1 MDQRGTVHYEE
12 KGSKKEKKPC
22 LYLDNF
28 GNGLYC
34 NDFNDDPL
42 YLFLLTAEKQYGWE
56 ISCIEESRRAF

>member
-28 GNGLYC
+28 GNGLYW
-34 NDFNDDPL
+34 NHFNDNPL
-42 YLFLLTAEKQYGWE
+42 HIFLLTAEKIIE
-56 ISCIEESRRAF
+56 LENMIIEEK